1 MRGGIPT
8 NTQWSVLL
16 SQLHTQI
23 GIVQQQKQG
32 DLTGAQKSF
41 EKARSVTEHLLKLD
55 PSNARWSLLLSASY
69 TMIGVVQQKQGDLTD
84 ALKSYNAAQS
94 LTERLVKADPT
105 NTQWSMHLGISQ
117 LQIGLVRLWQGN
129 LTGALKHFKVALSMV
144 PRLTRRTSVSGSF
157 APSGKRPLED
167 FVRNQT
173 RDSGTWA
180 HRANSW
186 SLNRRGRTV
195 RARALYPTQRT

>member
-1 MRGGIPT
+1 MNRSGMGPPTMRGGIPT

-84 ALKSYNAAQS
+84 ALKSYKAAQS
-94 LTERLVKADPT
+94 LTERLAKADPT

-117 LQIGLVRLWQGN
+117 LQIDWPSAAVAGEPHRRA
-129 LTGALKHFKVALSMV
+129 GALQGSAKHGATLNETNFGFGVIRA
-144 PRLTRRTSVSGSF
+144 
-157 APSGKRPLED
+157 KR
-167 FVRNQT
+167 
-173 RDSGTWA
+173 
-180 HRANSW
+180 
-186 SLNRRGRTV
+186 
-195 RARALYPTQRT
+195 